1 MVDYIESFVEVCTN
15 VFQELAG
22 IELASGSPF
31 FIGANTPG
39 HEKWDISGVIGLS
52 GDAWGAV
59 AVSFKTD
66 LAILLTD
73 KLTGTQHT
81 SLDGDVTD
89 AVGELVN
96 IIAGNAK
103 EKLESSYNLVIS
115 LPSIVKESERAIAWS
130 KEHAQIL
137 CLPFT
142 AMEKY
147 NFYLLVAIASS
158 KGSDD

>member
-15 VFQELAG
+15 VFQDLAG
-22 IELASGSPF
+22 IELSSGSPF
-31 FIGANTPG
+31 FVDTTSSEN
-39 HEKWDISGVIGLS
+39 ENWDISGVIGLS
-52 GDAWGAV
+52 GDARGAV

-73 KLTGTQHT
+73 KLTGTRHT
-81 SLDGDVTD
+81 VLDDDVTD

-96 IIAGNAK
+96 IITGNAK
-103 EKLESSYNLVIS
+103 KKLEGNYNLVIS
-115 LPSIVKESERAIAWS
+115 LPSIVKGKGHTVVWS
-130 KEHAQIL
+130 KDHARIL

-142 AMEKY
+142 AMGKY

-158 KGSDD
+158 KG